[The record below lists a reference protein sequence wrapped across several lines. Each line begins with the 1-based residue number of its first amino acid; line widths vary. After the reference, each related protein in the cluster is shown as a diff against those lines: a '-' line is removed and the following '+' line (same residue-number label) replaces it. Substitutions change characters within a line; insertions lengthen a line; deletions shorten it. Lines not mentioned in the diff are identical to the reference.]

1 MIGTDETNFLYDLLL
16 TNRLFA
22 SLHKTF
28 ANNSLK
34 GTTLLK
40 IQLPIIILVTKSWFS
55 IGEEYTPT
63 INQECVGTTR
73 INSSSLSS

>member
-1 MIGTDETNFLYDLLL
+1 MIGTDKTNFLYDLLL
-16 TNRLFA
+16 TNRQFA

-28 ANNSLK
+28 ANNSSK

-40 IQLPIIILVTKSWFS
+40 IQLPIIILFTKSWFS
-55 IGEEYTPT
+55 IGEKYTPT